1 MGLIKWNKFYSVH
14 IEEIDN
20 QHKRLIDL
28 INRMYDA
35 MKSGKGRDALSAVL
49 AELVDY
55 TVYHF
60 ETEERMFLQHGYAE
74 YEAHKIIHD
83 DLTRR
88 TRELK
93 DQLDRGNDLITM
105 DVMLFLSNWLNVHIL
120 EVDKKY
126 VPYLGSK
133 MSSSNRPSAH
143 GQRQ

>member
-1 MGLIKWNKFYSVH
+1 MGLIKWNEFYSVN
-14 IEEIDN
+14 IEEIDS
-20 QHKRLIDL
+20 QHKKLINL

-35 MKSGKGRDALSAVL
+35 MKAGRGGEALSAVL
-49 AELVDY
+49 TELVDY

-60 ETEERMFLQHGYAE
+60 ETEERLFIQYGYAE

-88 TRELK
+88 ARELK
-93 DQLDRGNDLITM
+93 DQLDRGNNLITM

-126 VPYLGSK
+126 SPYLSSK
-133 MSSSNRPSAH
+133 GIA
-143 GQRQ
+143 